1 MRKNHPAFRMQRTE
15 DIQEK
20 LHFLDTGQN
29 GVIAYTLG
37 EYANDDLWKEILVVF
52 NGNKMDKQIEIPKEE
67 WIIVGK
73 DGKIDEDGIGKT
85 FGGKILVPGSSAL
98 ILYHN

>member
-1 MRKNHPAFRMQRTE
+1 M
-15 DIQEK
+15 
-20 LHFLDTGQN
+20 
-29 GVIAYTLG
+29 
-37 EYANDDLWKEILVVF
+37 VF

>member
-1 MRKNHPAFRMQRTE
+1 MQRTK

-29 GVIAYTLG
+29 GVVAYTLG
-37 EYANDDLWKEILVVF
+37 DYANGDLWKEILVVF

-73 DGKIDEDGIGKT
+73 DGKIDEDGIGKMS
-85 FGGKILVPGSSAL
+85 GGKILVPGSSAL